1 MSQIN
6 LEQATKALSTVQ
18 DPDLHKDLITL
29 NMARSIQILDGGK
42 VKFNLVLTTPAC
54 PLKAKIEEDCKN
66 ALIQAGA
73 SEVEIETTAEVRG
86 FKGFST
92 KQPIAGVKN
101 IVAVSSG
108 KGGVGKSTV
117 SVNLAIALSQLGAKV
132 GILDADITGPNIPLM
147 LGVKQKPDLSS
158 DNKMIMPLE
167 NHGIKIMSMGLLLG
181 DNEPVV
187 WRGPMLHSAINQFL
201 REVAWIDLDYLIIDL
216 PPGTGDAQLTLGQAV
231 PIGGAIIVSTPQ
243 DVALMDSKKGLNM
256 FRQIQVPILGI
267 IENMSY
273 FIAPDTGKR
282 YEIFGHGGAKE
293 AAEQLQINF
302 LGQIPLQSN
311 IREGG
316 DKGLPI
322 TISDPQGEIA
332 QAFSQIAQK
341 VAANLSICAVEEE
354 NGQARTAVKA

>member
-1 MSQIN
+1 
-6 LEQATKALSTVQ
+6 
-18 DPDLHKDLITL
+18 
-29 NMARSIQILDGGK
+29 
-42 VKFNLVLTTPAC
+42 
-54 PLKAKIEEDCKN
+54 
-66 ALIQAGA
+66 
-73 SEVEIETTAEVRG
+73 
-86 FKGFST
+86 
-92 KQPIAGVKN
+92 
-101 IVAVSSG
+101 
-108 KGGVGKSTV
+108 
-117 SVNLAIALSQLGAKV
+117 
-132 GILDADITGPNIPLM
+132 
-147 LGVKQKPDLSS
+147 
-158 DNKMIMPLE
+158 MPLE

-231 PIGGAIIVSTPQ
+231 PIAGAIIVSTPQ

-256 FRQIQVPILGI
+256 FRQIQIPILGI

-332 QAFSQIAQK
+332 QAFCQIAQK

-354 NGQARTAVKA
+354 NKQAPTTVKA